1 MNAVEFISVN
11 KSFDTL
17 KVLNNLSFNI
27 QEGEIVAF
35 LGANGSGK
43 STIFNLI
50 NGIIEPNAGEVKT
63 KYKKEE
69 IAFLQQNYRD
79 TLLPW
84 KTNYQ
89 NLTLPLTIQG
99 LNKVNIQNAIEELN
113 DAIDLNLDLKA
124 YPYQLSGGQQ
134 QKLAIFRSLITKPK
148 VLCLDEPFSALDFKI
163 RKEISEMILKYWGK
177 EKATVCLITH
187 DIDEALL
194 LTNRI
199 FVLSNTKDKNSLA
212 LDIKNGFEY
221 PRNISLMVSSKYNT
235 IKKEI
240 LNRLGY
246 E

>member
-11 KSFDTL
+11 KSFDAL
-17 KVLNNLSFNI
+17 KVLNNLSFKI

-50 NGIIEPNAGEVKT
+50 NGIIEPNSGEVKA
-63 KYKKEE
+63 KYQKEE

-84 KTNYQ
+84 KSNYQ

-99 LNKVNIQNAIEELN
+99 LNEVNTQNAIEELK
-113 DAIDLNLDLKA
+113 DAIDLSLDLKA

-148 VLCLDEPFSALDFKI
+148 ILCLDEPFSALDFKI
-163 RKEISEMILKYWGK
+163 RKEISEMILKYWK
-177 EKATVCLITH
+177 KQKVTICLITH

-199 FVLSNTKDKNSLA
+199 FVLSNEKGKNSLA
-212 LDIKNGFEY
+212 LDKHLSFQQHNT
-221 PRNISLMVSSKYNT
+221 SLMATSEYNLA
-235 IKKEI
+235 KKEV
-240 LNRLGY
+240 LNFLGY

>member
-1 MNAVEFISVN
+1 MNVVEFISVN

-17 KVLNNLSFNI
+17 KVLNNLSFSIN
-27 QEGEIVAF
+27 EGEIVAF
-35 LGANGSGK
+35 LGVNGSGK

-50 NGIIEPNAGEVKT
+50 NGIIKPNSGVINT
-63 KYKKEE
+63 KYQKEE

-79 TLLPW
+79 YLLPW

-99 LNKVNIQNAIEELN
+99 LNKENIHNAIEELN
-113 DAIDLNLDLKA
+113 DVIDLNLDLNA

-148 VLCLDEPFSALDFKI
+148 ILCLDEPFSALDIKI
-163 RKEISEMILKYWGK
+163 RKEISEMILKYWVK

-199 FVLSNTKDKNSLA
+199 FVVSNVGEKDSLVLDKCLSLPQ
-212 LDIKNGFEY
+212 
-221 PRNISLMVSSKYNT
+221 PRNTLLMATSEYNLA
-235 IKKEI
+235 KKEV
-240 LNRLGY
+240 LNCLGY

>member
-27 QEGEIVAF
+27 QKGEIVAF

-50 NGIIEPNAGEVKT
+50 NGIIKPNSGEVKT
-63 KYKKEE
+63 KYQKEE

-84 KTNYQ
+84 KTSYQ

-99 LNKVNIQNAIEELN
+99 FNRVNIQNAIEELM
-113 DAIDLNLDLKA
+113 DDIDLNLDLKA

-148 VLCLDEPFSALDFKI
+148 ILCLDEPFSALDFKI
-163 RKEISEMILKYWGK
+163 RKEISEMILKYWEK
-177 EKATVCLITH
+177 EKATICLITH

-199 FVLSNTKDKNSLA
+199 FVLSNAKEKNSLV
-212 LDIKNGFEY
+212 LDKCLSLPQ
-221 PRNISLMVSSKYNT
+221 PRNTLLMATSEYNLA
-235 IKKEI
+235 KKEV
-240 LNRLGY
+240 LNCLGY